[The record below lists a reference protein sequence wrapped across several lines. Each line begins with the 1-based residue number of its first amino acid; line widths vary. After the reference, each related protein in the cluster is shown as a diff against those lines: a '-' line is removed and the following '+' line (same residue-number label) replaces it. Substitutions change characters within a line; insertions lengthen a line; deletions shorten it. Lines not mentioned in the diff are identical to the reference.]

1 MDFCL
6 SNPRLIFPDLFA
18 STITTNQITNRLTG
32 FKKRKDERRAKAKEI
47 KDRLLKEAKQKAKQ
61 AKRDEVKKLLINYQ
75 LNNPEAEELIKPVN
89 YDLPEHVVTITEM
102 DLNQMAG
109 MTNSGL
115 GSNNEQQ
122 MREQLESVRLP
133 SSSSKQKRNR
143 KRN

>member
-1 MDFCL
+1 M
-6 SNPRLIFPDLFA
+6 
-18 STITTNQITNRLTG
+18 
-32 FKKRKDERRAKAKEI
+32 
-47 KDRLLKEAKQKAKQ
+47 KQ

-75 LNNPEAEELIKPVN
+75 MNNPEAGELIQPVN

-109 MTNSGL
+109 RTNSGL

-122 MREQLESVRLP
+122 MREQLQSPRTG
-133 SSSSKQKRNR
+133 SSSSKQKRTR